1 MSRPDPQQVPVPLEA
16 HVGGEVAGASAEE
29 RFISSPP
36 IHLQETAAAAPDA
49 RLGEYF
55 VVDVG

>member
-1 MSRPDPQQVPVPLEA
+1 MSRPDPQQVPSPLEA
-16 HVGGEVAGASAEE
+16 QVGGEVVGASAEE
-29 RFISSPP
+29 RFISSPATV
-36 IHLQETAAAAPDA
+36 LQEAAAAAPDA